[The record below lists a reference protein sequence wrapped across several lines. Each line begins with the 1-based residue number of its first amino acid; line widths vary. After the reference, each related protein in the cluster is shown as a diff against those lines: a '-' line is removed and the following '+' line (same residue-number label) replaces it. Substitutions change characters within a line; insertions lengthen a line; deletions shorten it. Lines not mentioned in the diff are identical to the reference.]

1 MADVVRP
8 RVHPIIYKLAVAGAK
23 AKCVT
28 PSSYIANAIIEKAAR
43 DGLEIVD
50 SNITAIK
57 KEGNEEIV
65 EISHNGYHAE
75 KFKESEDFKNLEVSN
90 FDADS
95 SQGTNLLKN
104 REL

>member
-8 RVHPIIYKLAVAGAK
+8 RVHPTIYQLAVEVAK

-28 PSSYIANAIIEKAAR
+28 PSNYIANAIIEKAAR

-50 SNITAIK
+50 GNIMAIK
-57 KEGNEEIV
+57 KEGDEEIA
-65 EISHNGYHAE
+65 EISNNGYHVE

-95 SQGTNLLKN
+95 RNKFA
-104 REL
+104 EK